1 MACGSFRQCQ
11 CPFRG
16 RVLRITE
23 EECVI
28 LSLGSDDSGVHAA
41 GGYDSGRGVD
51 SHRGGGFAPPAPPPH
66 HQHPGGLL
74 SFRIGAEIKN
84 GNDFF
89 HLRAQF
95 TTEIAFHLIQA
106 AADRAEH
113 LNKIKQDLSHFERHL
128 GMLYCFPS
136 PPSLPPSLFL
146 SFLSSFFLIKPT
158 CPR

>member
-1 MACGSFRQCQ
+1 M
-11 CPFRG
+11 
-16 RVLRITE
+16 
-23 EECVI
+23 I
-28 LSLGSDDSGVHAA
+28 LSLGSDDSGVRAA
-41 GGYDSGRGVD
+41 GGYDSGQGVD
-51 SHRGGGFAPPAPPPH
+51 GRGGGRFAPPAPPPH
-66 HQHPGGLL
+66 HQRPGGLL

-136 PPSLPPSLFL
+136 PPFLPPSLFL
-146 SFLSSFFLIKPT
+146 SFLSSFFLNKTHLPPIT
-158 CPR
+158 